1 MIKYIYCALV
11 SCYTYLQHCM
21 NAHRLTPVSLLIQV
35 CVIFS
40 DMKSFKEVI
49 PCTVGNHCLTLRTS
63 VGETSSGSTPAKS
76 STPATSTVKFPA
88 AIKSGSAV
96 TSPGGFSCTAP
107 TESESDVTMTLVAF
121 DWVSPIDNML
131 EIPSIVSKISYNCI
145 IISKI
150 ESKKAIEN
158 VIFSNLVCPWQA
170 SICKCVLYCICWIYV
185 PYWNVDIYFVINHY
199 HFCNTAT
206 WAACVYYD
214 VFQVLRNKCH
224 IPNKSMPF
232 RVFDGANVS
241 TMPVICLKR

>member
-1 MIKYIYCALV
+1 MFWLDQWSVTSHQKAMIKYIYCALV

-150 ESKKAIEN
+150 ESRKSYRKCD
-158 VIFSNLVCPWQA
+158 IFKSGMSMARKHLQMC
-170 SICKCVLYCICWIYV
+170 SILYLLNICSLLKCRYL
-185 PYWNVDIYFVINHY
+185 
-199 HFCNTAT
+199 FCN
-206 WAACVYYD
+206 
-214 VFQVLRNKCH
+214 
-224 IPNKSMPF
+224 
-232 RVFDGANVS
+232 
-241 TMPVICLKR
+241 